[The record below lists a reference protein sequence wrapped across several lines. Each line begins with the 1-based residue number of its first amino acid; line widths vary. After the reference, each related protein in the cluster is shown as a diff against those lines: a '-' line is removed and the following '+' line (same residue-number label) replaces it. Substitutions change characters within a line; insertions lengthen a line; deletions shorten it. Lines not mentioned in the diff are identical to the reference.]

1 MSAAADTR
9 ELILDAAEELARGQG
24 LGALSMRAIAERTG
38 LSAPAAYR
46 HFAHKEALVGALV
59 ERGFRGFV
67 AGLES
72 ARFGMQ
78 DPLER
83 LRATFAYYLSF
94 WTNDPRGF
102 EFMAERGSVKNGLSG
117 GAVAS
122 GSFGD
127 VPELTAEVL
136 GPAIPQA
143 EKERIGRW
151 TAVAL
156 YGIALSF
163 SADGEVEAKRR
174 KEDIDSA
181 ADYLIRA
188 IRAAADAPSSN
199 TGA

>member
-59 ERGFRGFV
+59 DRGFRGFV
-67 AGLES
+67 AGLEA
-72 ARFGMQ
+72 ARFGIP

-102 EFMAERGSVKNGLSG
+102 EFMAERGGVKNGLSG
-117 GAVAS
+117 GAIDS

-127 VPELTAEVL
+127 IPELTAQVL
-136 GPAIPQA
+136 GPTVPQM

-151 TAVAL
+151 TAVSL
-156 YGIALSF
+156 YGVALSF
-163 SADGEVEAKRR
+163 SADGTADAERR

-188 IRAAADAPSSN
+188 IRAAADAQPRK